1 MFGSWTCLP
10 KLRSRIYIWQKSK
23 MSSET
28 LEIRMQLR
36 TIEIPVS
43 KKNTS
48 TRTTNPFPITHS
60 HSRKHSLSHS
70 HSSLAKRSNLQ
81 INIERKRN
89 HESSSHYGSNYPA
102 VNNKNFIITIV
113 CQSTSNHPSS

>member
-1 MFGSWTCLP
+1 
-10 KLRSRIYIWQKSK
+10 

-43 KKNTS
+43 KEKTPAPEQQTHS
-48 TRTTNPFPITHS
+48 QSHS

-70 HSSLAKRSNLQ
+70 HSSLAKEVICKS
-81 INIERKRN
+81 I
-89 HESSSHYGSNYPA
+89 
-102 VNNKNFIITIV
+102 
-113 CQSTSNHPSS
+113 

>member
-1 MFGSWTCLP
+1 
-10 KLRSRIYIWQKSK
+10 

-43 KKNTS
+43 KEKTPEQQTHS
-48 TRTTNPFPITHS
+48 QSHS

-70 HSSLAKRSNLQ
+70 HSSLAK
-81 INIERKRN
+81 K
-89 HESSSHYGSNYPA
+89 
-102 VNNKNFIITIV
+102 
-113 CQSTSNHPSS
+113 

>member
-1 MFGSWTCLP
+1 
-10 KLRSRIYIWQKSK
+10 

-43 KKNTS
+43 KENTS
-48 TRTTNPFPITHS
+48 TRTTNPFPITFTFTQTFTLTFTF
-60 HSRKHSLSHS
+60 K
-70 HSSLAKRSNLQ
+70 SSKRSNLQ

-102 VNNKNFIITIV
+102 VKATRTL
-113 CQSTSNHPSS
+113 SLPSFVNPPVTTLVIKEIKLKKDLKRPFLPESG